1 MGAESLYNGAMY
13 PLFRARAIIV
23 RDNCIALIKRQRD
36 GRIYYVI
43 PGGGMEMGE
52 TPEQTAIRE
61 SREELGL
68 HIEVDRL
75 LAEINFHGR
84 RQYYFLAR
92 VTGGKFGTGEGPE
105 MMGRYP
111 PERGTYTPVWIP
123 LRSVE
128 HVNLFPPSIA
138 EIVIQAAR
146 RGWPAEK
153 VEINIEN

>member
-1 MGAESLYNGAMY
+1 MY
-13 PLFRARAIIV
+13 PQFRARAIIV

-36 GRIYYVI
+36 GNIYYVI

-68 HIEVDRL
+68 HIEIDRL
-75 LAEINFHGR
+75 LAEIIFHGR
-84 RQYYFLAR
+84 KQYYFLAR

-105 MMGRYP
+105 MVGKYP

-128 HVNLFPPSIA
+128 HANLFPPPMA
-138 EIVIQAAR
+138 EIIKQAAR
-146 RGWPAEK
+146 TGWPAQK
-153 VEINIEN
+153 IEINIEK

>member
-1 MGAESLYNGAMY
+1 MY
-13 PLFRARAIIV
+13 SLFRARAIIV
-23 RDNCIALIKRQRD
+23 RDNCIALIKRQRE

-43 PGGGMEMGE
+43 PGGGMEFGE

-68 HIEVDRL
+68 HIEIERP

-84 RQYYFLAR
+84 LQYYFLAH

-105 MMGRYP
+105 MIGKYP

-123 LRSVE
+123 LRSVM
-128 HVNLFPPSIA
+128 HLNLFPPAIA
-138 EIVIQAAR
+138 EIVCLAAYK
-146 RGWPAEK
+146 GWPAEK
-153 VEINIEN
+153 VQIIIAD